1 MSVRNERL
9 ADPQII
15 RLDPIMTPSVPFA
28 GSPMPVASTTTS
40 AAAASSPSSAAPAS
54 VAVDFMSMLG
64 QLAGATA
71 PTAATTAMQATPAMP
86 VLKDAEEDATDPE
99 SSDMLGM
106 MPLSLPVMPTDVKA
120 GAAGAQAATLLG
132 VAAGVAK
139 GDAVARE
146 AQLLTD
152 LIQPEQAAGEGKFE
166 IPRLPASES
175 ASPLRQAESAHSR
188 PVNVPVGNAQ
198 WADEIGSR
206 MTMMVEQGKHTAS
219 LRLSPEH
226 LGPLEV
232 KITMNGDQASVQFG
246 AAHLD
251 TRNAI
256 ENALPRLREMFAA
269 QGLSLA
275 DANVSREP
283 PRQQSNQTPQSGS
296 SSSGSFGSDDG
307 STAVSA
313 AQVRLGLLDAY
324 A

>member
-1 MSVRNERL
+1 
-9 ADPQII
+9 
-15 RLDPIMTPSVPFA
+15 
-28 GSPMPVASTTTS
+28 MPVATTPTS
-40 AAAASSPSSAAPAS
+40 VAATQSSASAAAPAS

-71 PTAATTAMQATPAMP
+71 PTPAATAMQAGANLPA
-86 VLKDAEEDATDPE
+86 LKDVEDLETAEPE
-99 SSDMLGM
+99 SSDVLGM
-106 MPLSLPVMPTDVKA
+106 MPLSLPVVPMEV
-120 GAAGAQAATLLG
+120 QAELGGTQATGLLG
-132 VAAGVAK
+132 VTAGLAK
-139 GDAVARE
+139 AQSDAVAPE

-152 LIQPEQAAGEGKFE
+152 LIQPEQLAADAKPFE
-166 IPRLPASES
+166 IPQLPMTTTDG
-175 ASPLRQAESAHSR
+175 ASPLRQADAAYSR
-188 PVNVPVGNAQ
+188 PVHVPVGRAA

-232 KITMNGDQASVQFG
+232 RITMHDDQASVWFG
-246 AAHLD
+246 AAHAD

-256 ENALPRLREMFAA
+256 ENALPRLRELFAS

-283 PRQQSNQTPQSGS
+283 PRQQSNPTPQSS
-296 SSSGSFGSDDG
+296 SSSGAFSSGDDS

-313 AQVRLGLLDAY
+313 AQVRIGLLDAY